1 MDKRAAKQNAVT
13 DAHIKV
19 LQKAAKELKVLQA
32 EVHQLELTKADA
44 TQFDR
49 CQDKIM
55 NETPTLAT
63 FEAAQTKTE
72 EALAQIAA
80 DAVRFGA
87 KFVKFGDEMKEAD
100 MGISRRIE
108 EISNC

>member
-1 MDKRAAKQNAVT
+1 
-13 DAHIKV
+13 

-32 EVHQLELTKADA
+32 DVRLLDVTKADA

-49 CQDKIM
+49 CQAKIM

-63 FEAAQTKTE
+63 FEAAQAKTE

-80 DAVRFGA
+80 DAVRFSA
-87 KFVKFGDEMKEAD
+87 KFNKFGEEMRETD
-100 MGISRRIE
+100 VGISKRIE